1 MVSCSYMASMQ
12 GPCRVSSCKSSNRL
26 GSSPVAT
33 AETTRRRPYV
43 KLIEASSAPGTMATA
58 VETMT
63 SMTAASP
70 WRCMSPRQVGQAL
83 RQVIGH
89 DGATGGVRRG
99 LAATLRGLGG
109 LLIHCRT
116 AAGSG

>member
-1 MVSCSYMASMQ
+1 M
-12 GPCRVSSCKSSNRL
+12 
-26 GSSPVAT
+26 AT
-33 AETTRRRPYV
+33 AETTRRRPCV
-43 KLIEASSAPGTMATA
+43 KLIEASSAPGTKATA
-58 VETMT
+58 AETMT
-63 SMTAASP
+63 SMPAAASP

-99 LAATLRGLGG
+99 PAATLRGLGG

-116 AAGSG
+116 VAQSGLAQQVKHQAAPRASDSIRGA